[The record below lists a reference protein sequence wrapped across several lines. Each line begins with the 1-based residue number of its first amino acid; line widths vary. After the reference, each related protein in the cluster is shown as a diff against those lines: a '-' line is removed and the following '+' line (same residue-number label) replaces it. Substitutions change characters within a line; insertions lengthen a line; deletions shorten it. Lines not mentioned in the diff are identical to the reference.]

1 MLALSNMKR
10 RINMINKLK
19 AFMVLLMLPVLMVAG
34 IPASF
39 VSAKSKDTVDYL
51 KGVECFRHSTI
62 RIEGEKTIYFDPLM
76 VDGEPKDGDIV
87 FITHTHGDHYSVA
100 DIQKVLKKKGTVVI
114 TADGVAQAKKDGF
127 KKIVSVKPGKTYEVN
142 GISFKTV
149 AAYNTDK
156 DFHQKK
162 YGWVG
167 YNVTINHNKY
177 YVSGDTD
184 LTPELKKI
192 KTDVAFLPVGGT
204 YTMDAAQAAEAANII
219 KPKYAIPVHFGDIVG
234 TTQDAAKF
242 ISLLDKSVKGTVL
255 KDLLKG
261 FTHINQSCVRI
272 AAGKTIYLDPL
283 NITGEPKD
291 ADIIFITHTHGD
303 HLSIQ
308 DIKKIAKE
316 TTKIFVTA
324 DGEEALKKEGFT
336 NIVLVDPSKTY
347 EVDGISFSTVPA
359 YNTNKE
365 FHKKDSNW
373 VGYII
378 VLSGTQYYFAG
389 DTDIIPEMKDIKAD
403 VAFLPVGGTYT
414 MDAKEAA
421 QAANT
426 IKPLVAVPYHFAD
439 VVGTVEDADTFVG
452 LLDSSI
458 KGEILRGR

>member
-1 MLALSNMKR
+1 MFK
-10 RINMINKLK
+10 KLK
-19 AFMVLLMLPVLMVAG
+19 TFMVLLMLPVLVLAG
-34 IPASF
+34 TPASL
-39 VSAKSKDTVDYL
+39 VSAKSKDTTDYL
-51 KGVECFRHSTI
+51 KGVACFKQSTI
-62 RIEGEKTIYFDPLM
+62 RIEGEKTIYFDPYM

-100 DIQKVLKKKGTVVI
+100 DIQKVLKKKGTIVV
-114 TADGVAQAKKDGF
+114 TADAVAQAKKDGF
-127 KKIVSVKPGKTYEVN
+127 KKVVSVKPGKTYQVN
-142 GISFKTV
+142 GISFKTI
-149 AAYNTDK
+149 ASYNIGK

-162 YGWVG
+162 FGWVG
-167 YNVTINHNKY
+167 FNVTMNDKKY

-184 LTPELKKI
+184 LTPELKKV

-204 YTMDAAQAAEAANII
+204 YTMDAVEAAEAANTM
-219 KPKYAIPVHFGDIVG
+219 KPKYAIPVHFGDVVG

-242 ISLLDKSVKGTVL
+242 ISLLDKSVKGVVL

-272 AAGKTIYLDPL
+272 AGDKIIYTDPL

-291 ADIIFITHTHGD
+291 ADIILITHTHGD
-303 HLSIQ
+303 HFSMQ
-308 DIKKIAKE
+308 DIKKIAKD

-324 DGEEALKKEGFT
+324 DGEEALKKEGF
-336 NIVLVDPSKTY
+336 NNVVSVEPSKEY
-347 EVDGISFSTVPA
+347 VAEGINISTVPA

-378 VLSGTQYYFAG
+378 TLNGTLYYFAG

-426 IKPLVAVPYHFAD
+426 IRPLVAVPYHFAD
-439 VVGTVEDADTFVG
+439 VVGTVEDANTFIS
-452 LLDSSI
+452 LLDTSI
-458 KGEILRGR
+458 QGVILRGR